1 MRGKKVPFQTS
12 NLCVCF
18 NISECARN
26 PVHKNS
32 EGRFVTHHCWTCNV
46 SLGVNLYHPT
56 YECTLLQ
63 EIDKVETKKSKQAK
77 VATTATTSARIPQEQ
92 GVDPES
98 AKNSLANK
106 RNTKGSNK

>member
-1 MRGKKVPFQTS
+1 MQS
-12 NLCVCF
+12 
-18 NISECARN
+18 S
-26 PVHKNS
+26 
-32 EGRFVTHHCWTCNV
+32 
-46 SLGVNLYHPT
+46 
-56 YECTLLQ
+56 
-63 EIDKVETKKSKQAK
+63 DKVETKKSKQAK